1 MGYYNGDFYRGD
13 PGFGS
18 FLGKAWNLGKSLLFG
33 GGGGPAMG
41 AAGSI
46 VKVGRAAGGK
56 ILSAGRVLAKHPV
69 MTAAGAAGAIGVA
82 GGMRSRAGAGMGGAG
97 GSFGGRRHR
106 RMRVTNVKALRRAI
120 RRASGFARL
129 ARRVLRFT
137 SPHPPKGRVYFK
149 SRGRKKRV

>member
-1 MGYYNGDFYRGD
+1 MGYYNGDFYQGD

-18 FLGKAWNLGKSLLFG
+18 FLGKAWGLAKGFLP
-33 GGGGPAMG
+33 GGPALG
-41 AAGSI
+41 VVGSAVGSI
-46 VKVGRAAGGK
+46 VKVGRGK
-56 ILSAGRVLAKHPV
+56 IVSAGKILAKHPV

-82 GGMRSRAGAGMGGAG
+82 GRMGRGSRAGAGMAGAG
-97 GSFGGRRHR
+97 GGFGRKHR

-120 RRASGFARL
+120 RRASGFARI

-137 SPHPPKGRVYFK
+137 SPKPPRGRVFFK

>member
-1 MGYYNGDFYRGD
+1 MGYYNGDFYQGD

-18 FLGKAWNLGKSLLFG
+18 FLGKAFG
-33 GGGGPAMG
+33 YAKGFLPGGPALG
-41 AAGSI
+41 TVGKVVGI
-46 VKVGRAAGGK
+46 VKGRVGGK
-56 ILSAGRVLAKHPV
+56 IMNAGRVLAKHPV

-82 GGMRSRAGAGMGGAG
+82 GMGRGSRAAAGMGGGAG
-97 GSFGGRRHR
+97 GGFGRKHR

-120 RRASGFARL
+120 RRASGFARI

-137 SPHPPKGRVYFK
+137 SPKPPRGRVFFK